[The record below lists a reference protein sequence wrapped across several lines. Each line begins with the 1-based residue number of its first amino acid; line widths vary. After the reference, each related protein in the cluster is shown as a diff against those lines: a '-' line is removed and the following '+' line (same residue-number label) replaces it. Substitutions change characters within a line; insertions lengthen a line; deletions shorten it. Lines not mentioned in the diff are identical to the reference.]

1 MDVFPEPLWPASAML
16 KIFLAGY
23 CFISKFP
30 FQLLVL
36 GLRST
41 PFPQAALWP
50 DRSKTEGPKSKGRPS
65 TGNPR
70 FSASNGICCAGAA
83 GNPPSALRLAAPR
96 CLRKIRQCLRFQI
109 RPVQSIQYVI
119 RIYPYYSAERRE
131 RQAAK
136 KNFSQLPSNS
146 LRQIL

>member
-30 FQLLVL
+30 FQLFVL

-41 PFPQAALWP
+41 PFPQAA
-50 DRSKTEGPKSKGRPS
+50 KSKGRPD

-70 FSASNGICCAGAA
+70 FSASNGICCAEAA
-83 GNPPSALRLAAPR
+83 GKLPPRSVLRLLAVCEKSVNVSVFRYA
-96 CLRKIRQCLRFQI
+96 LYNL
-109 RPVQSIQYVI
+109 
-119 RIYPYYSAERRE
+119 
-131 RQAAK
+131 
-136 KNFSQLPSNS
+136 SNM
-146 LRQIL
+146 